1 MCSLPGYHYRNG
13 RHVIANIHGSRTP
26 SPKLVFGTGAAAAA
40 TAGDTASATQA
51 VPATNT
57 ASTVSHASD
66 GAGSARSL
74 SPFSVLGASVP
85 AGVFG
90 EDADP
95 DPLSEAFVIGITGGS
110 ASGKT
115 SVAEKILSMLP
126 NQRVAIVSQDSFY
139 RNLTPEELPNAREFN
154 WDCPEAFDW
163 ELQRDVLRDLRH
175 RRKVE
180 VPVYDYVHNCR
191 SATEHVTLW
200 NVDVVIFE
208 GILSFYKHPRPE
220 LCLDQ
225 LMDLKIF
232 VETDSDT
239 RLARRMFRDT
249 QFRGRSIASV
259 LAQYSKFV
267 KPSYDQHIAPLKR
280 RADIIIPWGDYSDN
294 VFSDDGSWK
303 KQRYPALDMIV
314 EHIHSKLTCPEVVHG
329 QALI

>member
-1 MCSLPGYHYRNG
+1 MCSVPGYAYRNG
-13 RHVIANIHGSRTP
+13 RHILPWQHGSRTP
-26 SPKLVFGTGAAAAA
+26 SPQLAFGPSTPTGAAAAA
-40 TAGDTASATQA
+40 AAVAASAAAAGDSAAARCGTAAEAPAATMGG
-51 VPATNT
+51 
-57 ASTVSHASD
+57 
-66 GAGSARSL
+66 GAHGL
-74 SPFSVLGASVP
+74 N
-85 AGVFG
+85 
-90 EDADP
+90 
-95 DPLSEAFVIGITGGS
+95 EAFVIAITGGS

-163 ELQRDVLRDLRH
+163 ELQRDVLQSLRH
-175 RRKVE
+175 RRKVD
-180 VPVYDYVHNCR
+180 VPVYDYVNNCR
-191 SATEHVTLW
+191 STTKHVTLW

-208 GILSFYKHPRPE
+208 GILAFYQHPDPS
-220 LCLDQ
+220 LCLDP
-225 LMDLKIF
+225 LLDLKIF

-239 RLARRMFRDT
+239 RLARRMYRDT

-259 LAQYSKFV
+259 LTQYSKFV
-267 KPSYDQHIAPLKR
+267 KPSYDRHIAPLKR

-314 EHIHSKLTCPEVVHG
+314 EHIQSKLT
-329 QALI
+329 

>member
-1 MCSLPGYHYRNG
+1 MCSVPGYAYRNG
-13 RHVIANIHGSRTP
+13 RHVIPNVHGSRTP
-26 SPKLVFGTGAAAAA
+26 SPKLVFGTAAPPATAAAAA
-40 TAGDTASATQA
+40 VVAPSTAE
-51 VPATNT
+51 
-57 ASTVSHASD
+57 
-66 GAGSARSL
+66 GAGSVRSL
-74 SPFSVLGASVP
+74 SPFSVSASMPASVFDDEP
-85 AGVFG
+85 R
-90 EDADP
+90 P

-163 ELQRDVLRDLRH
+163 ELQRNVLRDLRH

-191 SATEHVTLW
+191 SETEHVTLW

-208 GILSFYKHPRPE
+208 GILSFYKHPNPE
-220 LCLDQ
+220 LCLDT

>member
-1 MCSLPGYHYRNG
+1 MCSLPGYSYRNG
-13 RHVIANIHGSRTP
+13 RHVIPNVHGSRTP
-26 SPKLVFGTGAAAAA
+26 SPKLAFGTAASGGAAAPATAA
-40 TAGDTASATQA
+40 TA
-51 VPATNT
+51 
-57 ASTVSHASD
+57 ASTTEST
-66 GAGSARSL
+66 GSARSL
-74 SPFSVLGASVP
+74 SPFAVLGASVP
-85 AGVFG
+85 SRVFDDDD
-90 EDADP
+90 DAVRP

-163 ELQRDVLRDLRH
+163 ELQRNVLRDLRH

-191 SATEHVTLW
+191 SETEHVTLW

-208 GILSFYKHPRPE
+208 GILSFYKHPNPE
-220 LCLDQ
+220 LCLDT